1 MSIQIETK
9 YLDRRGWQR
18 VTDSSFAWMELHAPA
33 LDGAAGLI
41 QIKTVT
47 APLAVRDLD
56 RMVTIADDGY
66 CWLQVAPTGQ
76 RWWLTVMYDRDL
88 RPLQYYFDITRENFI
103 QGADSR
109 FEDLMLDVVLFSDGV
124 CGLMDRD
131 ELDAALAAGNI
142 TPEEHRMACETARE
156 LLENVPRR
164 AEELAAFCLRVLED
178 LRDLGPAGP
187 TAFLPPSAAG

>member
-9 YLDRRGWQR
+9 YLDRRGWRR
-18 VTDSSFAWMELHAPA
+18 VRESSFAWMDLHTPS
-33 LDGAAGLI
+33 LTGAAAAI
-41 QIKTVT
+41 HIKRVT

-66 CWLQVAPTGQ
+66 RWLQIAPAGEH
-76 RWWLTVMYDRDL
+76 WWLTVMYGRDR

-103 QGADSR
+103 RGADSR
-109 FEDLMLDVVLFSDGV
+109 FEDLMLDVVLTAGGA

-142 TPEEHRMACETARE
+142 TSEEHRLARETAGE

-164 AEELAAFCLRVLED
+164 AGELAAFCQKVLAE
-178 LRDLGPAGP
+178 LSQGPAAP
-187 TAFLPPSAAG
+187 